1 MGSHSKQLHR
11 CARGRRLRI
20 RQDRLPPLRRKRQ
33 DKLLPLLLQKKKTR
47 TARRKNIFT
56 AESQNALDKCLGDFG
71 EGLARAADGDPASRY
86 LSAALSEGLKGAQ
99 AISKGNARLHSALAH
114 SYSFEDANIYR
125 LSEGSPHRMTV
136 TFYDIS
142 KKKYK
147 EEIDIIP
154 KPLLKAILL
163 QVVVNGGEDLLRP
176 YHMARCSPRV
186 FWSLVRAYGSDVEA
200 VLRTILP
207 NIDWKKFKG
216 RKRIKSKKALENERQ
231 KLLEGKAKKQE
242 EQAIKASILQEQS
255 IVEKKSLKTNSNPH
269 SKPQV
274 DKNVGSSVSEAK
286 KNQEFNKTEDIPK
299 SFANSNNQS
308 NSSET
313 SSTLKKVRIRFRPK
327 GASSANIRR
336 FPGAKRK
343 KS

>member
-1 MGSHSKQLHR
+1 
-11 CARGRRLRI
+11 
-20 RQDRLPPLRRKRQ
+20 
-33 DKLLPLLLQKKKTR
+33 
-47 TARRKNIFT
+47 
-56 AESQNALDKCLGDFG
+56 
-71 EGLARAADGDPASRY
+71 
-86 LSAALSEGLKGAQ
+86 
-99 AISKGNARLHSALAH
+99 
-114 SYSFEDANIYR
+114 
-125 LSEGSPHRMTV
+125 
-136 TFYDIS
+136 
-142 KKKYK
+142 
-147 EEIDIIP
+147 
-154 KPLLKAILL
+154 
-163 QVVVNGGEDLLRP
+163 
-176 YHMARCSPRV
+176 
-186 FWSLVRAYGSDVEA
+186 

-286 KNQEFNKTEDIPK
+286 KNQVVNVVCIDTIFSHNEGTNVWFQEFNKTEDIPK